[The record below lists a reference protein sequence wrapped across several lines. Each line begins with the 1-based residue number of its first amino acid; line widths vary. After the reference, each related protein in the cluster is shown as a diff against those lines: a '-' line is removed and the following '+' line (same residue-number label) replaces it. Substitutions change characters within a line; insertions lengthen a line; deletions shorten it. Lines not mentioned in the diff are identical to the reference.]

1 MNLNSQN
8 KNLDNN
14 SGDNSEYKKEKV
26 DKNYEPSNLF
36 FKGYKNDKMLKELA
50 EEKDELK
57 PEDIIDSRVKLIPR
71 ERKTEAKSDD
81 TVKKGVVPPIPL
93 LEGDENE
100 FVQIQAIA
108 PPEVFL
114 AQIKSGNNSNKLIN
128 EIGQKLYRLYQHNK
142 ITTKFYNNLTQPL

>member
-1 MNLNSQN
+1 
-8 KNLDNN
+8 
-14 SGDNSEYKKEKV
+14 
-26 DKNYEPSNLF
+26 
-36 FKGYKNDKMLKELA
+36 MLKELA

-57 PEDIIDSRVKLIPR
+57 PEDIIDSGVKLIPR

-108 PPEVFL
+108 SPEVFL

-142 ITTKFYNNLTQPL
+142 IITKFYNNLTQPL